1 MNWVASDALLCKP
14 DCMREVTWIAED
26 SSTVE
31 RCHLSEEG
39 GSVRVSSVI
48 EGFEEECAYELEADS
63 KWAFRALNIRFGGR
77 TVAVAYD
84 DDQWRVNGAPRC
96 DLSEAREVDIS
107 VSPFSNTL
115 PIRRM
120 QLTVGES
127 VDIVTAYV
135 TLPDLAVTT
144 DPQRYTRVSE
154 TEYLYESRDSD
165 FRRTI
170 SVDEG
175 GLVIDYPG
183 LFKRA

>member
-1 MNWVASDALLCKP
+1 
-14 DCMREVTWIAED
+14 MREVTWIAKD

-31 RCHLSEEG
+31 RCHLSDDG
-39 GSVRVSSVI
+39 DIVRASSVI

-63 KWAFRALNIRFGGR
+63 KWSFRALRIRCGGR
-77 TVAVAYD
+77 TLTVTYD
-84 DDQWRVNGAPRC
+84 DDQWRVNGALRP

-120 QLTVGES
+120 QLTVAES
-127 VDIVTAYV
+127 ADIVTAYV
-135 TLPDLAVTT
+135 TLPALAVTT

-154 TEYLYESRDSD
+154 AEYLYESRDSD

-170 SVDEG
+170 SVDED

>member
-1 MNWVASDALLCKP
+1 MP
-14 DCMREVTWIAED
+14 EVIWIAED

-31 RCHLSEEG
+31 RCHVSEEDD
-39 GSVRVSSVI
+39 SVRVSSVI
-48 EGFEEECAYELEADS
+48 EGFEGECAYELVANS
-63 KWAFRALNIRFGGR
+63 NWAFRALNIRLGDR
-77 TVAVAYD
+77 TLAVTYD
-84 DDQWRVNGAPRC
+84 DDRWRVNGEPRP
-96 DLSEAREVDIS
+96 DLGEAREVDIS
-107 VSPFSNTL
+107 VSAFSNTL

-120 QLTVGES
+120 QLAVGES
-127 VDIVTAYV
+127 ADIVTAYV

-154 TEYLYESRDSD
+154 AEYLYESRDSD

-170 SVDEG
+170 AVDEG